1 MYHVIAREPAGADWP
16 QLFVKPIS
24 FRAQMEYLD
33 GEGYTAVTLDQV
45 YGAWEKDG
53 PVPPK
58 PIVISFDD
66 GYRADYTEALPTLAD
81 HDWPGVLNL
90 KLGALEDGE
99 LTEQMIEEM
108 LSAGWELASHT
119 ISHPDLTTVEG
130 ASLTEEVTGSRQML
144 QDEFGVPVNFFCYPS
159 GRFDPRVVREVRDA
173 GYLGAT
179 TTLPGL
185 ASCENLYEL
194 RRLRMEQRDSVESL
208 AAKLGRAQG
217 ARKSMSS

>member
-1 MYHVIAREPAGADWP
+1 MYHVIAPEPPGAQWP

-24 FRAQMEYLD
+24 FRAQMDYLA

-53 PVPPK
+53 LVPPK

-66 GYRADYTEALPTLAD
+66 GYRAGYTDALPTLAD

-99 LTEQMIEEM
+99 LTERMIEEM

-119 ISHPDLTTVEG
+119 ISHPDLTSVDTAQLE
-130 ASLTEEVTGSRQML
+130 TELFGSRAKIKKL
-144 QDEFGVPVNFFCYPS
+144 FGQPADFFCYPA
-159 GRFDPRVVREVRDA
+159 GNYDDTVVAAVKDA
-173 GYLGAT
+173 GYKGAT
-179 TTLPGL
+179 TVDEGIGKKDEPFTLKRVRIDGPDGVDGF
-185 ASCENLYEL
+185 AAKM
-194 RRLRMEQRDSVESL
+194 RSVE
-208 AAKLGRAQG
+208 Q
-217 ARKSMSS
+217 